1 MNRQIIG
8 IFHIF
13 IIMRILL
20 LLLLIFCVNLYANEH
35 DSLCE
40 NGDENCVEPHHTVIR
55 LAKRDDELAR
65 QIAEEHGMDVKGE
78 PFLDSHYFLY
88 HKDSTKTRRH
98 KRAVYERLDSHPA
111 VEWSEEQRPK
121 RRTKRDYIHLDDD
134 VRHVRRSVLSGT
146 STPRRSFRQVVRE
159 IPVLPFPDP
168 LYKDQW
174 YLHGGA
180 VGGYDMNVRAA
191 WQQGYAGRNVSIS
204 ILDDGIQRD
213 HPDLAANYDP
223 QASTDIND
231 HDNDPTP
238 QNNGDN
244 KHGTRCAGEV
254 AALAGNNE
262 CGVGVAFKSKIGGV
276 RMLDGAVSD
285 SVEAASL
292 SLNQDH
298 IDIYSASWGP
308 EDDGKTF
315 DGPGPLA
322 REAFY
327 RGIKNG
333 RKGKGNIF
341 VWASGNGGSRQ
352 DSCSADGYTTSV
364 YTLSISSA
372 TYDNRRP
379 WYLEECPSSIAT
391 TYSSADFRQPAIVTV
406 DVPSGCTD
414 KHTGTSA
421 SAPLAAGIIA
431 LALEANP
438 ELTWRDMQHLVLR
451 TANWKPLEK
460 NPGWSKN
467 GVGRMVSNKFGYG
480 IMDGGKLVDLA
491 KQWKTVPEQHICT
504 YEYRLAAPNPRP
516 ITGRFQMNFTL
527 DVNGCESG
535 TPVLYLEHVQVH
547 ATVRY
552 LKRGDLKLTLF
563 SPSGTRSVLLPPRPQ
578 DFNANGF
585 HKWPFLSVQQWGE
598 DPRGTWLLMVES
610 VTTNPDATGTFHD
623 WTLLLYGTAEP
634 AQPGDPV
641 YPASPSNAQ
650 GVLSR
655 VQQLTSQTRQRRPQA
670 FSRARQM
677 PIPQGQAQ
685 RPSAWNFQAQAQQN
699 QAQWRTNPFVT
710 PPPANNNNIGQW
722 VFDTVSQR
730 WIWTRRIRARAQ
742 SEQPLHKKHKR
753 RYKH

>member
-1 MNRQIIG
+1 
-8 IFHIF
+8 
-13 IIMRILL
+13 MRISVGRIGWHILAVL
-20 LLLLIFCVNLYANEH
+20 VSVVISIEH
-35 DSLCE
+35 DSIC
-40 NGDENCVEPHHTVIR
+40 DESTGACVEPTHTVIR

-65 QIAEEHGMDVKGE
+65 RIAADHDMHVKGE
-78 PFLDSHYFLY
+78 PFLDTHYFLY
-88 HKDSTKTRRH
+88 HSETTRTRRH
-98 KRAVYERLDSHPA
+98 KRAIVERLDTHPA
-111 VEWSEEQRPK
+111 VEWVEEQRPK
-121 RRTKRDYIHLDDD
+121 KRVKRDYILLDND
-134 VRHVRRSVLSGT
+134 VHHANPFRRSVLSRDGT
-146 STPRRSFRQVVRE
+146 RRSQRQQPQSPRE
-159 IPVLPFPDP
+159 IPSLPFPDP

-180 VGGYDMNVRAA
+180 VGGYDMNVRQA
-191 WQQGYAGRNVSIS
+191 WLQGYAGRNVSVS

-223 QASTDIND
+223 RASTDIND
-231 HDNDPTP
+231 HDDDPTP

-254 AALAGNNE
+254 AALAGNNQ
-262 CGVGVAFKSKIGGV
+262 CGVGVAFKAKIGGV

-333 RKGKGNIF
+333 RGGKGNIF

-372 TYDNRRP
+372 TYDNHRP

-406 DVPSGCTD
+406 DVPGGCTD

-451 TANWKPLEK
+451 TANWKPLEN
-460 NPGWSKN
+460 NPGWSRN

-480 IMDGGKLVDLA
+480 LMDGGALVNMA
-491 KQWKTVPEQHICT
+491 KSWKTVPEQHICT
-504 YEYRLAAPNPRP
+504 YEYRLANPNPRP
-516 ITGRFQMNFTL
+516 IVGRFQLNFTL
-527 DVNGCESG
+527 DVNGCETG
-535 TPVLYLEHVQVH
+535 TPVIYLEHVQVH

-610 VTTNPDATGTFHD
+610 VTTNPAAAGTFHD
-623 WTLLLYGTAEP
+623 WTLLLYGTADP

-641 YPASPSNAQ
+641 YSAIPPTSQ

-655 VQQLTSQTRQRRPQA
+655 VQQLTSQKRTFIKRPQA
-670 FSRARQM
+670 FSRVRQM
-677 PIPQGQAQ
+677 PIPSGVQVQRQFVPQ
-685 RPSAWNFQAQAQQN
+685 RPQPQSTFQQAS
-699 QAQWRTNPFVT
+699 F
-710 PPPANNNNIGQW
+710 GQW
-722 VFDTVSQR
+722 VWDPVAQR
-730 WIWTRRIRARAQ
+730 WIWSRRIR
-742 SEQPLHKKHKR
+742 KHEPTPPPPPHRR